1 MNPRSLC
8 LALLCAV
15 LLTAAPTLRAQNS
28 NQTPSQTAFT
38 LKEAVDYG
46 VRNNRN
52 VTNSQLDLAIAKD
65 RIGEIKATGLPQ
77 LSAVVGL
84 QHVIKPQPF
93 FLPPGLSFGGP
104 PDPNADPSQ
113 ETALALGGVRFTSN
127 ALANLNWLVFSNS
140 YLQGLRAAKSYTELA
155 VKNLSA
161 SKITVA
167 ENVTKAYFNVLV
179 NEEQLGLLGA
189 NVTRLDS
196 LLRETRALNE
206 QGLVEKLDV
215 QRLEVQRNNLNT
227 ERQNIERLQELAIVL
242 LKFQMGYP
250 LDQPMTLS
258 EKLARMDFT
267 EAMVTDVSLPFN
279 YANRIEY
286 STLQSQREL
295 QVINVEN
302 ERKAYLPTV
311 AIAGNY
317 GYYNGRQT
325 LTRFITRPWLDA
337 GSVGVNVSVPIFDG
351 FSRKYRT
358 AQARGN
364 LLKVDNSLKLLEQ
377 SIDLQLR
384 QSQTQVRNYWY
395 TLQEQKKN
403 LDLSQEVLRVTRIK
417 YKEGVGANIEV
428 INAEASFREAQ
439 TNYYN
444 ALYNALLAKVDLD
457 KATGRLYTE

>member
-1 MNPRSLC
+1 MSTRFLC

-15 LLTAAPTLRAQNS
+15 LLTAAPVLRAQNP

-77 LSAVVGL
+77 LGVVAGL
-84 QHVIKPQPF
+84 THIIRPQPI
-93 FLPPGLSFGGP
+93 FLPPGVTFGP
-104 PDPNADPSQ
+104 PDPAADPTQ
-113 ETALALGGVRFTSN
+113 ETALAFGGTTFTSN

-161 SKITVA
+161 SRITVA

-189 NVTRLDS
+189 NVSRLDS

-242 LKFQMGYP
+242 LKFQMGFP

-258 EKLARMDFT
+258 EKLARMDFS
-267 EAMVTDVSLPFN
+267 EAMVADVALPFN

-295 QVINVEN
+295 QIINVEN
-302 ERKAYLPTV
+302 ERKSYLPTV
-311 AIAGNY
+311 SIAGNY

-325 LTRFITRPWLDA
+325 LTRFVTRPWLHA
-337 GSVGVNVSVPIFDG
+337 GLVGVNVSVPIFDG
-351 FSRKYRT
+351 FLRKYRT

-457 KATGRLYTE
+457 KAAGRLYTE

>member
-1 MNPRSLC
+1 MRTQSLC
-8 LALLCAV
+8 LTLLCAV
-15 LLTAAPTLRAQNS
+15 LLTAAPVLRAQNP
-28 NQTPSQTAFT
+28 NQTPLQTAFT

-77 LSAVVGL
+77 LSVAGSL
-84 QHVIKPQPF
+84 AHTIKPQPF
-93 FLPPGLSFGGP
+93 FLPPGLSFGP

-113 ETALALGGVRFTSN
+113 ETALALGGVRYTSN
-127 ALANLNWLVFSNS
+127 ATANLNWLIFSNS
-140 YLQGLRAAKSYTELA
+140 YLQGLKAAKSYTDLA
-155 VKNLSA
+155 VKNLNA

-267 EAMVTDVSLPFN
+267 EAMVPEVSLPFN
-279 YANRIEY
+279 YASRIEY
-286 STLQSQREL
+286 STLQTQREL
-295 QVINVEN
+295 QAINVEN
-302 ERKAYLPTV
+302 ERKSYLPTV
-311 AIAGNY
+311 SLAGNY
-317 GYYNGRQT
+317 GYYNGRQSIA
-325 LTRFITRPWLDA
+325 RFITRPWLDA
-337 GSVGVNVSVPIFDG
+337 GFVGLNVSVPVFDG
-351 FSRKYRT
+351 FLRKYRT

-364 LLKVDNSLKLLEQ
+364 LIKADNSLKLLEQ

-457 KATGRLYTE
+457 KAMGRLYTE